1 MQQKTICF
9 YPTHQK
15 RTNHFLFNLAKLLES
30 SGCFKC
36 VGYKDVKKSNPK
48 SIFDADIYH
57 INWFDQ
63 SKTFVSFLKRLYFL
77 LMLKCKRK
85 KIVWTIHNIVSHAKT
100 PFYNK
105 ILFKLLVRFSD
116 KIHIMCKDTVKIAHL
131 EKYADKIQLIPHGD
145 YYGSYPESDFDIYAR
160 YNITRGRPI
169 FLFTG
174 AIQPYK
180 NIEVLVQAFKKAWP
194 SNLPESA
201 LQGGSGEV
209 SPMLLICGK
218 VEPES
223 YKETIQQLLD
233 NRDDIVFDLQF
244 IPDEKLAAYIKSAG
258 VLMAPYSYRSSLN
271 SGTIPL
277 AFSYGK
283 TLICSDI
290 PCVKDIVAKCDCL
303 YSYHYATEEEHV
315 DALSNMMKQAY
326 SDLISGKIFEKENNA
341 VRYMKSNAWE
351 ARKKEWLSLYG
362 EASC

>member
-15 RTNHFLFNLAKLLES
+15 RTNHFLFNLSKLLES
-30 SGCFKC
+30 SGRFKC
-36 VGYKDVKKSNPK
+36 VGYKDIQKSSPK

-116 KIHIMCKDTVKIAHL
+116 KIHIMCKETVEIAHL
-131 EKYADKIQLIPHGD
+131 QKFAQKIQLIPHGD
-145 YYGSYPESDFDIYAR
+145 YYGSYPESDFDVYAY
-160 YNITRGRPI
+160 YNIAKNKPI

-180 NIEVLVQAFKKAWP
+180 NIEVLVQSFKKAWP
-194 SNLPESA
+194 EGTCKN
-201 LQGGSGEV
+201 SGEN
-209 SPMLLICGK
+209 SPLLLICGK
-218 VEPES
+218 VEPDS
-223 YKETIQQLLD
+223 YKETIQSLLTG
-233 NRDDIVFDLQF
+233 RDDIVFDLQF
-244 IPDEKLAAYIKSAG
+244 IPDEHLAAYIQSAG
-258 VLMAPYSYRSSLN
+258 VLVAPYSYRSSLN

-290 PCVKDIVAKCDCL
+290 PCVRDIVEKSDCL
-303 YSYHYATEEEHV
+303 YSYHYSTEEEHV
-315 DALSNMMKQAY
+315 DVLSKMMKRAY
-326 SDLISGKIFEKENNA
+326 EDLKSGAILEKEKNA
-341 VRYMKSNAWE
+341 SRYMQSNAWE
-351 ARKKEWLSLYG
+351 ARKNEWLSLYG
-362 EASC
+362 EA